1 MKISQSE
8 LGKTNLTSTKNRLS
22 AKVSTS
28 EKMSAKNDNGR
39 KASEKRTESVFKKF
53 RSPCI
58 DAHYEA
64 FIMRS
69 HWTIGNLYAANLNL
83 GQSYVKQVQHI
94 EKQRQV
100 WLSGKNK
107 EEETMQKRLD
117 ALKRQA
123 KHCFHS
129 EALTD
134 EVKNSTSPRTRAK
147 TVSACYRVES
157 FAKLDFL
164 ERREHLRNN
173 RSTSQPARPRFNTAC
188 LSDQD
193 TVKESFE
200 LHLNPSGNGKLPNIQ
215 SRPVSRST
223 ENAFDSRNRSR
234 LGLKRTISMLPF
246 DVKSHRYFTVESEQ
260 EIKANSDL
268 IPKWLPS
275 NLRSKNNHDNSL
287 L

>member
-1 MKISQSE
+1 
-8 LGKTNLTSTKNRLS
+8 
-22 AKVSTS
+22 
-28 EKMSAKNDNGR
+28 
-39 KASEKRTESVFKKF
+39 
-53 RSPCI
+53 
-58 DAHYEA
+58 
-64 FIMRS
+64 MRS
-69 HWTIGNLYAANLNL
+69 NWTIGNLYAANLNL

-134 EVKNSTSPRTRAK
+134 EVKNSTTPRPRAK

-157 FAKLDFL
+157 FERLDFL
-164 ERREHLRNN
+164 ERRTHFGNN
-173 RSTSQPARPRFNTAC
+173 RSTSQPARLRFNSAC
-188 LSDQD
+188 STKQNS
-193 TVKESFE
+193 VKESFE
-200 LHLNPSGNGKLPNIQ
+200 LHLNQSRNRKLPNIQ
-215 SRPVSRST
+215 SLPVSRST

-234 LGLKRTISMLPF
+234 LGLKRITSMLPF
-246 DVKSHRYFTVESEQ
+246 GVKSHRFFTAESER

-275 NLRSKNNHDNSL
+275 NLRSKNNHDKTFL
-287 L
+287 

>member
-1 MKISQSE
+1 
-8 LGKTNLTSTKNRLS
+8 
-22 AKVSTS
+22 
-28 EKMSAKNDNGR
+28 MSAKKDGR

-69 HWTIGNLYAANLNL
+69 NWTIGNLYAANLNL
-83 GQSYVKQVQHI
+83 GQSYVKQVEHI

-123 KHCFHS
+123 QHCFHS
-129 EALTD
+129 EAWTD
-134 EVKNSTSPRTRAK
+134 EVKNSTTPRPRAK

-157 FAKLDFL
+157 FEKLDFL
-164 ERREHLRNN
+164 ERRGHFGNN
-173 RSTSQPARPRFNTAC
+173 RSTSQPARPR
-188 LSDQD
+188 
-193 TVKESFE
+193 
-200 LHLNPSGNGKLPNIQ
+200 
-215 SRPVSRST
+215 RST

-234 LGLKRTISMLPF
+234 LGLKRTTSMLPF

>member
-1 MKISQSE
+1 
-8 LGKTNLTSTKNRLS
+8 
-22 AKVSTS
+22 
-28 EKMSAKNDNGR
+28 MSAKNDNGR

-69 HWTIGNLYAANLNL
+69 NWTIGNLYAANLNL

-134 EVKNSTSPRTRAK
+134 EVKNSRTPRPRAK

-157 FAKLDFL
+157 FEELDFL
-164 ERREHLRNN
+164 ERRGNFENN
-173 RSTSQPARPRFNTAC
+173 RSTSQPARLRFNSAC
-188 LSDQD
+188 LSNQNSG
-193 TVKESFE
+193 KESFE
-200 LHLNPSGNGKLPNIQ
+200 LHLNPSRNRKLPNIQ

-223 ENAFDSRNRSR
+223 ENAFDLRNRSR
-234 LGLKRTISMLPF
+234 LGLKRTTSMLPF

-275 NLRSKNNHDNSL
+275 NLRSKNNHDKTL

>member
-1 MKISQSE
+1 
-8 LGKTNLTSTKNRLS
+8 
-22 AKVSTS
+22 
-28 EKMSAKNDNGR
+28 
-39 KASEKRTESVFKKF
+39 
-53 RSPCI
+53 
-58 DAHYEA
+58 
-64 FIMRS
+64 MRS
-69 HWTIGNLYAANLNL
+69 NWTIGNLYAANLNL

-134 EVKNSTSPRTRAK
+134 EVKNSRTPRPRAK
-147 TVSACYRVES
+147 TVSACYRNES
-157 FAKLDFL
+157 FAKLDFPD
-164 ERREHLRNN
+164 RREHFGNN
-173 RSTSQPARPRFNTAC
+173 RSTSLPARPRFNSAC
-188 LSDQD
+188 LSNQN
-193 TVKESFE
+193 TVKENFQ
-200 LHLNPSGNGKLPNIQ
+200 LHLNPSRHRKLPNIQ

-223 ENAFDSRNRSR
+223 ENPYDSRNRSR
-234 LGLKRTISMLPF
+234 LSLRRTTSMLPF
-246 DVKSHRYFTVESEQ
+246 DLKSHRYFTVESEQ

-275 NLRSKNNHDNSL
+275 NLRSKNNHDKTL